1 MTVPPAPEA
10 VTATMTALVGDRYG
24 VEGLLG
30 CGGSGAV
37 YAAHDRRLGRRVALK
52 VLHPHLDGDAELAAA
67 FQAEARAV
75 ARLNH
80 RHIVT
85 VHDVGVRESPDDGWP
100 SSWIVLELV
109 DGVTLAHVLE
119 AGREPLRPADAC
131 AVLVQVL
138 DALAHAHDAGIVHRD
153 VSPANIMLTRD
164 GTVKVMDFGIAA
176 AVDPVRRR
184 GAGALGEAGTIRGTA
199 HYIAPEQAAGRDVD
213 ARADV
218 YATGCVLF
226 ALLTGRPPF
235 PDGTAAQVA
244 GRHVHVPA
252 PRLSAV
258 RPGLPAELDDLVAR
272 ALAKDPSARHP
283 DARAMLTAVTAA
295 ARRLGAPGS
304 LQALV
309 AEMTAAP
316 AAGARDAE
324 TAVLRRVEGATS
336 VLPMVAR
343 PPRVAAPVP
352 AVEPGATGRALPRAG
367 PAGPKP
373 VVPVH
378 PPPPPES
385 TVSPWGWVVVVLAVL
400 AVVGAVVAWF
410 AAAPAGSGAAAA
422 PSPRSAAPSASTPDT
437 GAEVTVPDV
446 AGRTVEEATALLV
459 GSGLRVLGSTERSH
473 EVVAAGLV
481 VASDPPRG
489 ASVPPDTAVTL
500 EVSTGPAP
508 TDVPVLEGLS
518 LARAREVLARAGL
531 ELGELQREDSN
542 QPADEVLG
550 SDPPAGTPVQ
560 RGTVVA
566 LVLASGSQSVPDV
579 RGVPLDRART
589 LLEGAGFVAVVPDG
603 ADPASPVMAVQPH
616 PGTVLRLGSEVTL
629 VPTPEP
635 TRSPTP
641 DPTPSPPASSSPP
654 PPTPEPEP
662 TALP

>member
-1 MTVPPAPEA
+1 MTLPPPPEA
-10 VTATMTALVGDRYG
+10 VTATMPALVADRY
-24 VEGLLG
+24 VIEGLLG
-30 CGGSGAV
+30 RGGSAAV
-37 YAAHDRRLGRRVALK
+37 YAAQDRRLGRRVALK
-52 VLHPHLDGDAELAAA
+52 VLHPHLDGDPELAAA

-109 DGVTLAHVLE
+109 DGVTLAAVLE
-119 AGREPLRPADAC
+119 AGREPLPPADTC
-131 AVLVQVL
+131 ALLAQVL

-164 GTVKVMDFGIAA
+164 GTAKVMDFGIAA
-176 AVDPVRRR
+176 AVDPARR
-184 GAGALGEAGTIRGTA
+184 GGAGVPGGVGRVRGTA
-199 HYIAPEQAAGRDVD
+199 HYIAPEQAAGCDVD

-235 PDGTAAQVA
+235 RDGTAAQVA

-258 RPGLPAELDDLVAR
+258 RPGLPAELDAVLAR
-272 ALAKDPSARHP
+272 ALAKDPSARFP
-283 DARAMLTAVTAA
+283 DARAMLAAVTAA

-309 AEMTAAP
+309 AEMTVAP
-316 AAGARDAE
+316 AVGARDAE
-324 TAVLRRVEGATS
+324 TTVLRRVEGGTS
-336 VLPMVAR
+336 VLPTVAR
-343 PPRVAAPVP
+343 PPSVATPVP
-352 AVEPGATGRALPRAG
+352 AVEPGATGRSLPR
-367 PAGPKP
+367 AGPKP

-378 PPPPPES
+378 PPPPAES

-422 PSPRSAAPSASTPDT
+422 PSPSSAAPSASTPDT
-437 GAEVTVPDV
+437 VAEVTVPDV
-446 AGRTVEEATALLV
+446 AGRTVEEATALLA

-500 EVSTGPAP
+500 AVSTGPAP
-508 TDVPVLEGLS
+508 IDVPVLEGLS

-531 ELGELQREDSN
+531 ELGELLREDSN
-542 QPADEVLG
+542 QPADAVLG

-589 LLEGAGFVAVVPDG
+589 LLEGAGFVAVLPDG
-603 ADPASPVMAVQPH
+603 ADPAAPVMAVQPR

-641 DPTPSPPASSSPP
+641 DPARSSSGWSSPP
-654 PPTPEPEP
+654 PTPDPDPTSSP
-662 TALP
+662 